1 MHAISDFSAR
11 GKTDSLYRNQP
22 GAGQGQAWCRGNGGN
37 SRLAQFIYPVSRAA
51 NRGLQGGCRKLGIS
65 GTGRVLDAISNCLV
79 TSQKYGGGCLPFRN
93 QRTVRWVVDR
103 REPSLLPFAKLFPD
117 TFGRAKCCNRYT
129 LQLHGYF
136 GTDLVPVGQS
146 DAPALIPK
154 KGRYAG
160 IRTELKVSKPRTC
173 GDSSILIRNERRL
186 LRKRFYILFVAR
198 GEDGQLRKIPIP
210 VHYLYVLVAG
220 AAIGALSLTGIASS
234 YMRMLLKVSHY
245 NELRTQ
251 KDELKNSYSRLE
263 QVAKERDIQVASLGS
278 LAGEVSSLYGLKSDP
293 TLVTGSSDTIQD
305 AQVSSSLD
313 RLYAL
318 KDTAL
323 SGATA
328 TGISLGLTRNVT
340 TADWLRANSAPN
352 LWPVEG
358 PVTGSFGERID
369 PFNGEGA
376 FHSGVDISA
385 SYGQPVIA
393 PADGMVVGADFMGGY
408 GRAIV
413 LDHGH
418 GITTRYGHLANF
430 AVVPG
435 QYVRR
440 GDTIGYIGLS
450 GRSTGPH
457 LHYEVRI
464 NDTPVNP
471 YKYLRLTFAHV
482 GGFAAGS

>member
-1 MHAISDFSAR
+1 M
-11 GKTDSLYRNQP
+11 
-22 GAGQGQAWCRGNGGN
+22 
-37 SRLAQFIYPVSRAA
+37 
-51 NRGLQGGCRKLGIS
+51 
-65 GTGRVLDAISNCLV
+65 
-79 TSQKYGGGCLPFRN
+79 
-93 QRTVRWVVDR
+93 
-103 REPSLLPFAKLFPD
+103 
-117 TFGRAKCCNRYT
+117 
-129 LQLHGYF
+129 
-136 GTDLVPVGQS
+136 
-146 DAPALIPK
+146 
-154 KGRYAG
+154 
-160 IRTELKVSKPRTC
+160 
-173 GDSSILIRNERRL
+173 
-186 LRKRFYILFVAR
+186 RKRFYILFVAR

-210 VHYLYVLVAG
+210 VHYLYVLIVG

-234 YMRMLLKVSHY
+234 YMRMLLKVSRF

-251 KDELKNSYSRLE
+251 KDELKNRYSRLE
-263 QVAKERDIQVASLGS
+263 QVAQERDIQVASLGS
-278 LAGEVSSLYGLKSDP
+278 LASEVSSLYGLKSDT
-293 TLVTGSSDTIQD
+293 TLDAGSSDHIQE

-323 SGATA
+323 SGAAA

-340 TADWLRANSAPN
+340 TADWMRANSAPN

-358 PVTGSFGERID
+358 AVTGSFGERID

-376 FHSGVDISA
+376 FHRGIDISA

-393 PADGMVVGADFMGGY
+393 PADGVVSFADFMGGY
-408 GRAIV
+408 GRAVV

-418 GITTRYGHLANF
+418 GISTRYGHLASY
-430 AVVPG
+430 AVVSG

-440 GDTIGYIGLS
+440 GDTIGYVGLS

-471 YKYLRLTFAHV
+471 HKFLRLTMAHV